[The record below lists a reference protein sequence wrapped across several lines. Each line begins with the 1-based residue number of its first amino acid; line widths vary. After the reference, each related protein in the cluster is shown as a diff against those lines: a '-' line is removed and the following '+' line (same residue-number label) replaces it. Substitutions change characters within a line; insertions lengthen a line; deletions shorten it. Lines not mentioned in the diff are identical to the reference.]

1 VALTAAL
8 IIFVITFA
16 GVALARL
23 PWVRLD
29 RPAAAFLGAVAMVLF
44 GVLSPSQAVSAI
56 NWDTISLLLG
66 MMVII
71 AGLQNDG
78 YTQTLAM
85 AVLGSARSAPQLLVT
100 VIGFTGL
107 ASAFLV
113 NDAVVLVLT
122 PTLVTYC
129 RARGLNPVPF
139 LLAEAMASNI
149 GGAATITGNPQNML
163 IGLQSGISYG
173 GFLLR
178 LLPVAVAGS
187 LVLWGCTWWVY
198 RRELKQRFYSTEDG
212 PDRDRPSLRY
222 RPSGVVLVLVVLG
235 FITSR
240 WTGVDVPLVA
250 LTGASLVLASSV
262 RSPRDLFVRVDW
274 VLLLFFAG
282 LFVVMGGAVGSGLL
296 DQVIDAAPLTGDF
309 TGVALLHGLS
319 LGLSQL
325 VSNVPYVV
333 LMTPILQA
341 QQSDLLW
348 LSLAS
353 AATLAGNLTLI
364 GAVAN
369 LIVAEG
375 AAREGV
381 QITFG
386 EFFKL
391 GLPVTALSMGVSLV
405 VLWVESALGFLV

>member
-1 VALTAAL
+1 MASTAAL
-8 IIFVITFA
+8 IIFVLTFA
-16 GVALARL
+16 GVALTRL

-44 GVLSPSQAVSAI
+44 GVMTPFQAVGAI

-71 AGLQNDG
+71 AGLQHDG
-78 YTQTLAM
+78 YVQTLAM
-85 AVLGSARSAPQLLVT
+85 AVLGKARSAPQLLVA

-122 PTLVTYC
+122 PILVTCC
-129 RARGLNPVPF
+129 RARGVNPVPF

-163 IGLQSGISYG
+163 IGLQTGISYG

-187 LVLWGCTWWVY
+187 LVLGGCTWWVY
-198 RRELKQRFYSTEDG
+198 RRELRQRFAPVIDG
-212 PDRDRPSLRY
+212 PDRTQPWLRF
-222 RPSGVVLVLVVLG
+222 RPSGVILVLVVLG
-235 FITSR
+235 FMASR
-240 WTGVDVPLVA
+240 WTGVEVPLVA
-250 LTGASLVLASSV
+250 LAGAALVLALSG
-262 RSPRDLFVRVDW
+262 RSPGELFIRVDW

-282 LFVVMGGAVGSGLL
+282 LFVVIGGAVGTGLL
-296 DQVIDAAPLTGDF
+296 DQVIDAAPVTGDF
-309 TGVALLHGLS
+309 LGVVMLHGLS

-325 VSNVPYVV
+325 ISNVPYTV
-333 LMTPILQA
+333 LITPVLQA
-341 QQSDLLW
+341 QHSDLLW

-364 GAVAN
+364 GAVSN

-375 AAREGV
+375 AAQEGV
-381 QITFG
+381 RITFG
-386 EFFKL
+386 EFFNL
-391 GLPVTALSMGVSLV
+391 GLPVTALSMGVSLL
-405 VLWVESALGFLV
+405 VLWVESALGLLV

>member
-1 VALTAAL
+1 
-8 IIFVITFA
+8 
-16 GVALARL
+16 
-23 PWVRLD
+23 
-29 RPAAAFLGAVAMVLF
+29 MVLF
-44 GVLSPSQAVSAI
+44 GVMTPPQAVNAI

-78 YTQTLAM
+78 YAQTLTM
-85 AVLGSARSAPQLLVT
+85 MVLGKARSAPQLLVA

-113 NDAVVLVLT
+113 NDAVVLVMT
-122 PTLVTYC
+122 PILVTCC

-163 IGLQSGISYG
+163 IGLQAGISYG

-198 RRELKQRFYSTEDG
+198 RRELKHRFNSVEES
-212 PDRDRPSLRY
+212 PDRVQRPSRY
-222 RPSGVVLVLVVLG
+222 RPSGMILVMVVLG
-235 FITSR
+235 FMTSR
-240 WTGVDVPLVA
+240 WTGVEVPMVA
-250 LTGASLVLASSV
+250 LAGAGLVLASSG
-262 RSPRDLFVRVDW
+262 RSPRDLFIRVDW

-282 LFVVMGGAVGSGLL
+282 LFVVIGGAVGSGLL
-296 DQVIDAAPLTGDF
+296 DRVIEAAPVTRDF
-309 TGVALLHGLS
+309 SGIALLHGLS
-319 LGLSQL
+319 LGLSQII
-325 VSNVPYVV
+325 SNVPYTV

-369 LIVAEG
+369 LIVSEE

-386 EFFKL
+386 EFFRL
-391 GLPVTALSMGVSLV
+391 GLPVTALSMGISLI
-405 VLWVESALGFLV
+405 VLWIESALGLLG